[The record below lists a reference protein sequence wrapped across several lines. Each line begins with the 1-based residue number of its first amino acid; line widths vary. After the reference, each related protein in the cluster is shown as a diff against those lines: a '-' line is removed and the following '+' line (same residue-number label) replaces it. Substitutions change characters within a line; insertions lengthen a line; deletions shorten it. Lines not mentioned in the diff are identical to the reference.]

1 MTKTNCDKQNFPNQ
15 FHLHLTLHFK
25 SCSFNRCQPTVEVV
39 SGSSPAIMCSDVS
52 LCFSVLSA
60 SGSVG
65 LKTEN
70 VEEEEEEDREEV
82 FTVELHRGPHGLG
95 LALVDGTVRP
105 LPHFSSP
112 STFTSSS
119 SFFSP
124 LEHLI

>member
-1 MTKTNCDKQNFPNQ
+1 
-15 FHLHLTLHFK
+15 
-25 SCSFNRCQPTVEVV
+25 
-39 SGSSPAIMCSDVS
+39 MCSDVS
-52 LCFSVLSA
+52 LCFFVCSA
-60 SGSVG
+60 SGSVE

-95 LALVDGTVRP
+95 LALVDGTVRS
-105 LPHFSSP
+105 LPHFLSP

>member
-1 MTKTNCDKQNFPNQ
+1 MDANQ
-15 FHLHLTLHFK
+15 LWKLWAAAVQL
-25 SCSFNRCQPTVEVV
+25 SC
-39 SGSSPAIMCSDVS
+39 
-52 LCFSVLSA
+52 VLMSACVFFVCSA
-60 SGSVG
+60 SGSAE

-95 LALVDGTVRP
+95 LALVDGAVRS

-119 SFFSP
+119 SFISP